1 MQVGAHVWNGDKCGV
16 VIANDESGVTVGYF
30 ASIETLTSDS
40 ENPSPLSSSPA
51 PSADVVE
58 PAAADTTEPPAPA
71 DKPVEVP
78 ATEAAPP
85 EVDPLAALT
94 EDERAT
100 YTRLQG
106 KLNASAGV

>member
-16 VIANDESGVTVGYF
+16 VLASDETGGVTVGYF
-30 ASIETLTSDS
+30 AEVETLTSDS

-51 PSADVVE
+51 TDEETAE
-58 PAAADTTEPPAPA
+58 PAAAVSEPPAPA
-71 DKPVEVP
+71 EKPD
-78 ATEAAPP
+78 ATSAA
-85 EVDPLAALT
+85 DPLAALT

-106 KLNASAGV
+106 KLDSASSGA